1 MARLGAHAGAKPRLV
16 ASSAV
21 WPAHKRAPAPLTPA
35 QVRDWCRDG
44 PVLLCLG
51 TAQGLAPEVL
61 EHCEGQ
67 LRPLRFLG
75 YNHLSVRSAA
85 AILADRIL
93 GDYC

>member
-1 MARLGAHAGAKPRLV
+1 VRAV
-16 ASSAV
+16 ASSAT
-21 WPAHKRAPAPLTPA
+21 WPKGRQARAPLTPA
-35 QVRDWCRDG
+35 VIRDWCHDG

-51 TAQGLAPEVL
+51 TAQGLAPEAI
-61 EHCEGQ
+61 ERCHGQ

-93 GDYC
+93 GDFY

>member
-1 MARLGAHAGAKPRLV
+1 M

-21 WPAHKRAPAPLTPA
+21 WPVHKRAPVPLTPGR
-35 QVRDWCRDG
+35 VRDWCREG

-61 EHCEGQ
+61 ERCDGQ